1 MCISKNAGVAG
12 YGEAF
17 GYVQSEK
24 QASYCDSYLEIA
36 VLVIFCNRSEL
47 CRKCGEFKGRL

>member
-17 GYVQSEK
+17 WYVQSEK
-24 QASYCDSYLEIA
+24 QASFWDSYLEID
-36 VLVIFCNRSEL
+36 VLVQ
-47 CRKCGEFKGRL
+47 

>member
-1 MCISKNAGVAG
+1 MCISQNAGVVG

-24 QASYCDSYLEIA
+24 QASYWDSYLEIS
-36 VLVIFCNRSEL
+36 VPV
-47 CRKCGEFKGRL
+47 